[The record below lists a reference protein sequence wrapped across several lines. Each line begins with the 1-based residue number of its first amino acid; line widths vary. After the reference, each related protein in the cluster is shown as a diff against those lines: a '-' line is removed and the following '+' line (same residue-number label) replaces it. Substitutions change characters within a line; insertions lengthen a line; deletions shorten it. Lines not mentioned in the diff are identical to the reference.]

1 MEFRSRYQN
10 AFRERRLD
18 PAEEHVEHNHELNTA
33 YGSVLLH
40 WQEPEHD
47 PLELGPRSRVGVV
60 VVLILIIAY
69 ALYTN
74 SPLMAITFILIGVI
88 GYLSLH
94 HEPKVL
100 DYFVTSKGIV
110 AGSEFYEYD
119 SLRSF
124 WIYTE
129 PPLENVLSLQT
140 TGMLVPYVHVPV
152 MTVNIHTLADTLSR
166 FMSEERHEPG
176 LVDTLERLLHI

>member
-1 MEFRSRYQN
+1 MEFRPRYQN
-10 AFRERRLD
+10 AFREHR
-18 PAEEHVEHNHELNTA
+18 PESENESMGHEHHLNPA
-33 YGSVLLH
+33 YGEILLH

-47 PLELGPRSRVGVV
+47 PLELGPRSRVGVTIA
-60 VVLILIIAY
+60 LILIVAY
-69 ALYTN
+69 ALYTD

-94 HEPKVL
+94 HEPRVL

-110 AGSEFYEYD
+110 AGDQFYEYD
-119 SLRSF
+119 SLQSF

-140 TGMLVPYVHVPV
+140 DGMLVPYVHIPV
-152 MTVNIHTLADTLSR
+152 MTVNIHTLADTLSQ